1 MIMNEK
7 RTQRI
12 ANKIHSKNTV
22 ALEGTAEAE
31 KDEKILLNKRKKSPR
46 KMNSQDVALRFVR
59 ANPADPIKEQ
69 IELLAKTIQIESTFE
84 EPSITA
90 GLEQMRNIESRLSNS
105 LIARHHSQFNSMMAF
120 P

>member
-12 ANKIHSKNTV
+12 ANKIHSKKTV

-31 KDEKILLNKRKKSPR
+31 KDQKILLDKNKKSPR
-46 KMNSQDVALRFVR
+46 RVTSQDVALRFIR

-69 IELLAKTIQIESTFE
+69 IELLAKTI
-84 EPSITA
+84 
-90 GLEQMRNIESRLSNS
+90 
-105 LIARHHSQFNSMMAF
+105 
-120 P
+120 